1 MEESKSEYTE
11 PHRKRRGEKES
22 GEALDNISE
31 NISTE
36 AASAETDLSML
47 SEAERAVYN
56 EILRGALT
64 ADAIGRNLEMKQ
76 DEVLAALTM
85 LEIYGVITSLPG
97 GAYEAVTQI

>member
-1 MEESKSEYTE
+1 MEESKSEHTE
-11 PHRKRRGEKES
+11 PHRKRRGEKAIEDAT
-22 GEALDNISE
+22 ERV
-31 NISTE
+31 STE
-36 AASAETDLSML
+36 VASAETDLSML

-64 ADAIGRNLEMKQ
+64 ADVIGRNLEMKQ